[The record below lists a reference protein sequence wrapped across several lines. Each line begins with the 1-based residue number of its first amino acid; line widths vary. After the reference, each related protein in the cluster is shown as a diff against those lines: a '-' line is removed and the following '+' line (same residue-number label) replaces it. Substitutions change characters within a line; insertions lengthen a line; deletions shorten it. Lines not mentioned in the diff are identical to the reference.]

1 MRRSLGFTLLELMLV
16 LAIAA
21 LVLGIA
27 LPLMSSALPGVQ
39 LNGSAREL
47 AATLRYARS
56 RAMATDTEV
65 VVHLDLD
72 QREVGLTGSTKT
84 IHIPQGLEITL
95 DTAQSELT
103 GDRSGA
109 IRFYPQGSSTGG
121 RITLL
126 QGERQLR
133 VDVDWLTG
141 RVRLSKMELKGHG
154 S

>member
-1 MRRSLGFTLLELMLV
+1 MRRPLGFTLLELMLV
-16 LAIAA
+16 LAIAG

-47 AATLRYARS
+47 AAALRYARS
-56 RAMATDTEV
+56 RSMATDTEV

-84 IHIPQGLEITL
+84 INIPQGLEITL

-121 RITLL
+121 RITLA
-126 QGERQLR
+126 QGDRQLR

-141 RVRLSKMELKGHG
+141 RVRLSKMEAKAHG